1 MGNRVAAAMTR
12 AGGHRVTRTVAAT
25 IGVAG
30 PLFTRVAS
38 RTDLAHQRLRR
49 RAARGALGSAPGAET
64 DRGAARAARVS
75 LRRHRTDDAMPDHC
89 GNGISALARCNGDP
103 RVDGDGGRPLSL
115 DANVGLRLLSVGI
128 SRQFC
133 RETHR
138 RSGLLVRRPQIH
150 NSGPRRERNAFARN
164 GGWTARSGFLRT
176 QSPLLSRAPNGR
188 EICLRFVASS
198 TDTEHRRTQK
208 LSSKICFQHRHVRH
222 DCQSAMRPQQNARFA
237 KRRTRARG

>member
-1 MGNRVAAAMTR
+1 MGNRVAAPMTR

-30 PLFTRVAS
+30 TLFTRVAS
-38 RTDLAHQRLRR
+38 RTGLAHQRLRR
-49 RAARGALGSAPGAET
+49 RAARGALGSAPGAKT

-75 LRRHRTDDAMPDHC
+75 LRRHRTDDAKPDNC

-115 DANVGLRLLSVGI
+115 DANVGSRLLGVGI

-138 RSGLLVRRPQIH
+138 GSGLLVRHPQIH

-188 EICLRFVASS
+188 EICS
-198 TDTEHRRTQK
+198 EIRR
-208 LSSKICFQHRHVRH
+208 LI
-222 DCQSAMRPQQNARFA
+222 N
-237 KRRTRARG
+237 